1 MNGNNELIIEDIFI
15 LTMKGLK
22 KLEENPLWFYNI
34 LFKGTFKRSLFVTA
48 DEVSYGYLI
57 YSNKNSGEN
66 EIVVLSKE
74 GFIE

>member
-1 MNGNNELIIEDIFI
+1 MNDNNELIIEDIFI

-57 YSNKNSGEN
+57 YSNKSNGEN
-66 EIVVLSKE
+66 EIVILSKE
-74 GFIE
+74 GLIE

>member
-1 MNGNNELIIEDIFI
+1 
-15 LTMKGLK
+15 MKGLR

-34 LFKGTFKRSLFVTA
+34 LFKGTFKRSLFITA

-57 YSNKNSGEN
+57 YSNKNSREN

-74 GFIE
+74 GLIE